1 MKPSNSSL
9 RKLTPYVCKACTR
22 RIRSFATTASLSG
35 ATSTSIPNK
44 RPDVYDVV
52 CVGGGPAGLS
62 LVAALRRFG
71 LFIFIFWFT
80 LWF

>member
-9 RKLTPYVCKACTR
+9 RKFNPYVCKACTR
-22 RIRSFATTASLSG
+22 RIRGFATTASPPG
-35 ATSTSIPNK
+35 ATSTSIPKK

-71 LFIFIFWFT
+71 FFYLLLAFDYAI
-80 LWF
+80 